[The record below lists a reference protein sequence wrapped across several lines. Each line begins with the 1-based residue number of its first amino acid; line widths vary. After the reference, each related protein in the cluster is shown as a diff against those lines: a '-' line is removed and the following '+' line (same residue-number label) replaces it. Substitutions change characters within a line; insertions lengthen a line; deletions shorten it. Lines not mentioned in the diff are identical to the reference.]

1 MESPH
6 CVPWFIST
14 STSSPITIILQYC
27 RAPNQSP
34 ITDQTQLQPSAS
46 RTMYG
51 VLLVLCT
58 SYSVCKHTSSAPR
71 APCCGPN
78 CACKTTKYNLRTADV
93 SCKLSLSSGL
103 STQFGGVTPRRF
115 HATLASVMFVSL
127 HPIFALLCSATMY
140 LPD

>member
-78 CACKTTKYNLRTADV
+78 CAWKTTKYNLRTADV

-103 STQFGGVTPRRF
+103 FKAVRRSDATTLSCHAGKRHVRVTSPHFR
-115 HATLASVMFVSL
+115 
-127 HPIFALLCSATMY
+127 FALLCYYVPT
-140 LPD
+140 